1 MDTLFTEPEPQAK
14 GIERLARE
22 AAPLH
27 EKREAEY
34 LSIQVRSVLNRCVS
48 PRMPFTWT
56 INPYRGCEF
65 GCRYCYARY
74 THEFMGLSRWEDFE
88 EKIYVK
94 RDAARILARELT
106 PERLASQ
113 SIALGTATDPY
124 QPAERRYGVTRR
136 LLAVMAAARD
146 LRLSIATKSDLVTR
160 DIDLLRRIAARSSL
174 HVNLTVTTLDR
185 RLARI
190 LEFRAPT
197 PELRLKALRALRE
210 AGIVAGI
217 NIAPIMPDITDTPAN
232 LEAVIAV
239 AREHGATQVFAN
251 VLFLKPSAQQAF
263 FPFLERHFPHLRKR
277 YAARFAR
284 SAFLDRAYKDR
295 IFRLVADLRQK
306 HGFPDGPEFEMPAPL
321 HEGEAEQ
328 LPLLQIES
336 PTTVIPCAGSPPASG
351 ALQKVNT
358 SPSSARS
365 PTWPSDCPGPA
376 PGLGRRR
383 GAGPHSAAGPSV
395 ARQSAAPRAFHRRGG
410 PWRGSR

>member
-1 MDTLFTEPEPQAK
+1 MSPSEIQMHSENSPQTATLFADSEPK
-14 GIERLARE
+14 VRGIERMARE
-22 AAPLH
+22 ASTLL

-34 LSIQVRSVLNRCVS
+34 LGIQVRSILNRCTS

-74 THEFMGLSRWEDFE
+74 THEFMGLNRWEDFE

-106 PERLASQ
+106 PQRLSGQ

-124 QPAERRYGVTRR
+124 QPAERRYGVTRS
-136 LLAVMAAARD
+136 LLAVMAAAQD
-146 LRLSIATKSDLVTR
+146 LRLSITTKSDLVTR
-160 DIDLLRRIAARSSL
+160 DIDLLRRVAARSSVQ
-174 HVNLTVTTLDR
+174 VNLTLTTLDR

-210 AGIVAGI
+210 AGIIAGI
-217 NIAPIMPDITDTPAN
+217 NIAPIMPDITDTSAN
-232 LEAVIAV
+232 LEGVIA
-239 AREHGATQVFAN
+239 AAPEHGATHVFAN

-263 FPFLERHFPHLRKR
+263 FPFLEKHFPGLRKR

-295 IFRLVADLRQK
+295 IFRLVAELRRK
-306 HGFPDGPEFEMPAPL
+306 HGFPDGPEFEPPAAI
-321 HEGEAEQ
+321 HETEAEQ
-328 LPLLQIES
+328 LALLQIAAPASS
-336 PTTVIPCAGSPPASG
+336 PACVGTPPA
-351 ALQKVNT
+351 
-358 SPSSARS
+358 ARGEQEAS
-365 PTWPSDCPGPA
+365 
-376 PGLGRRR
+376 LGQSRPIRYSHR
-383 GAGPHSAAGPSV
+383 CSV
-395 ARQSAAPRAFHRRGG
+395 
-410 PWRGSR
+410 